1 MNPVR
6 IKICGMT
13 RREDIAVAVAAGADA
28 LGFVMWEGSAR
39 AIDTD
44 TLAALSATVSPFV
57 TRVGLFV
64 DPSVADVEVC
74 LPYLDLLQFHGDE
87 SPDFCARFGK
97 PWIKALRM
105 RDELDLHAAAATYA
119 GAGALLLDAYRPGV
133 PGGTG
138 ETFDWRRIP
147 GDLAKPVILAGGL
160 TPDNVA
166 DAVAQVRP
174 YAVDVS
180 GGVEALGAAEPHDVT
195 AAVDAGDAV
204 HAAATQKGIKDPL
217 RVRAFCERVQ
227 AVNASLVG
235 APPAADSLAPHS
247 TATS

>member
-6 IKICGMT
+6 IKICGLT
-13 RREDIAVAVAAGADA
+13 RREDIAAAVASGADA
-28 LGFVMWEGSAR
+28 LGFVMWPGSGR
-39 AIDTD
+39 AIDID
-44 TLAALSATVSPFV
+44 TLAALSVTVPPFV

-87 SPDFCARFGK
+87 SPEFCALFSR

-105 RDELDLHAAAATYA
+105 HDDIDLQAAADSYA

-138 ETFDWRRIP
+138 ETFDWQRIP

-166 DAVAQVRP
+166 DAVAQVHP

-180 GGVEALGAAEPHDVT
+180 GGVEVT
-195 AAVDAGDAV
+195 SSPDDD
-204 HAAATQKGIKDPL
+204 TRRKGIKDPRRIRAFCD
-217 RVRAFCERVQ
+217 RVRAANAALH
-227 AVNASLVG
+227 AVSSS
-235 APPAADSLAPHS
+235 ADSGTPRS
-247 TATS
+247 FTATS

>member
-13 RREDIAVAVAAGADA
+13 RHEDVAAAIASGADA
-28 LGFVMWEGSAR
+28 LGFVMWAGSAR
-39 AIDTD
+39 SIDAD
-44 TLAALSATVSPFV
+44 TLVSLSATVSPFV

-64 DPSVADVEVC
+64 DPDVADVEVC

-87 SPDFCARFGK
+87 TPDFCARFGK

-105 RDELDLHAAAATYA
+105 RDDLDLHAAAEIYA

-138 ETFDWRRIP
+138 ETFDWQRIP

-166 DAVAQVRP
+166 DAVSQVRP

-180 GGVEALGAAEPHDVT
+180 GGVEA
-195 AAVDAGDAV
+195 V
-204 HAAATQKGIKDPL
+204 HAAATQVIETRKGIKDPL

-227 AVNASLVG
+227 AMNASLAS
-235 APPAADSLAPHS
+235 APSRVDLAAPHPS
-247 TATS
+247 ATS